1 MCLCAC
7 VGVASS
13 AFGGCSD
20 FWDISLL
27 LVLVFACVVCS
38 VCVLFNKAT
47 GVSFVWNFFLK
58 SNWTRR
64 SSSSIERSR
73 GRRRWIFFPT
83 REGECVGSTNQK
95 KGKEG
100 RKWVGCSKKNK
111 EIRTPSPRASHR
123 KIKLRGNKIK
133 YDTLFPYFSLCKIS
147 LAYRTVVKTRVLPTR
162 ERKKKNGYARTF

>member
-100 RKWVGCSKKNK
+100 RKWVGCSKKK
-111 EIRTPSPRASHR
+111 QRDTHPQPPESHR
-123 KIKLRGNKIK
+123 KIKL
-133 YDTLFPYFSLCKIS
+133 YDFIRFFRISLSLCKIS
-147 LAYRTVVKTRVLPTR
+147 LVYRTVVKTRVLPTR